1 MMISSRTSAGA
12 ARSKRIRL
20 FGVIAL
26 ALVIGAAALWR
37 APLSEFL
44 WNLLAPVMSARFG
57 GGTALTDPTL
67 IAATKSDRD
76 ALYQE
81 NIELKARLG
90 RDARVKRILGAVLL
104 RPPATPYDTL
114 VIDVGEVDGIAAG
127 DTVSA
132 GGTTVIGTVS
142 QVYAHA
148 ARVMLYSA
156 PGQKYDALLHG
167 TVPLAVEGQ
176 GGGSLRAQVPAGTT
190 VSLGDVAVLPGIA
203 GGQSAVVSRVEHADG
218 ESFITLYF
226 SLPVNVSSLRFV
238 EVWKQTTHVT
248 Q

>member
-1 MMISSRTSAGA
+1 MISSRTSAGA
-12 ARSKRIRL
+12 VRSKRLWL
-20 FGVIAL
+20 FAVAAVAL
-26 ALVIGAAALWR
+26 LIGAAALWR
-37 APLSEFL
+37 APLSESL
-44 WNLLAPVMSARFG
+44 WNLLSPVMSARFG
-57 GGTALTDPTL
+57 GGTASTDPAL
-67 IAATKSDRD
+67 IAATQSDRD
-76 ALYQE
+76 ALYRE
-81 NIELKARLG
+81 NIDLKARLG

-114 VIDVGEVDGIAAG
+114 VIDAGEAEGIAAG

-142 QVYAHA
+142 EVYAHA

-156 PGQKYDALLHG
+156 PGQKYDALLRG

-190 VSLGDVAVLPGIA
+190 VSLGDIAVLPGII
-203 GGQSAVVSRVEHADG
+203 GGLSARVSRVEHADG
-218 ESFITLYF
+218 ESFSTLYF
-226 SLPVNVSSLRFV
+226 SLPVTISSLRFV